1 MADGTSRA
9 ERRPRRRRRRRKA
22 AAAHAPESGDTFLL
36 HASVMIVAAAAL
48 AWTMFQVVLY
58 GGSEPAMVVIPF
70 MYPVVVFSVSSYERF
85 RCVSPPPR
93 ASARRP
99 GAPRSAPIPRGI

>member
-9 ERRPRRRRRRRKA
+9 ERRPRRRRRRRNA

-36 HASVMIVAAAAL
+36 HASVMIVAAASL

-99 GAPRSAPIPRGI
+99 GAPRSAPNPRGI